1 MEDLKAAQAAI
12 EQAWACKDARAL
24 GRMRRL
30 AEAETAS
37 YEKEAAPA
45 REPSPDE
52 NPSGR
57 RRRRAAPT
65 NLAELDPSPRPLQ
78 KRKGSTKVIGSAI
91 MGMHPHK
98 FLPILSFWWDC
109 CRHGFDPRFV
119 KF

>member
-30 AEAETAS
+30 AEAETAG
-37 YEKEAAPA
+37 YEKEAAPS
-45 REPSPDE
+45 REPYPDE

-78 KRKGSTKVIGSAI
+78 KRKGPSKVIESAI
-91 MGMHPHK
+91 MGTLLVTFCHS
-98 FLPILSFWWDC
+98 LL
-109 CRHGFDPRFV
+109 
-119 KF
+119 